1 MEQRKTW
8 IILLM
13 KAKSRRDLVLCAS
26 EGDKHQGWRTCGQAR
41 KQHERNGAKVVNH
54 VSCL

>member
-1 MEQRKTW
+1 M
-8 IILLM
+8 LM

-26 EGDKHQGWRTCGQAR
+26 EGDKHQGWRICGQAR

-54 VSCL
+54 VPCL